1 MKNFIYTVGLLL
13 LITSCRTIEK
23 LVEQGRYDDA
33 IILATEKLAGKKHKK
48 TKHVVA
54 LEEAFARITQR
65 DMDDISRLNN
75 DVRSKNWDRVY
86 DIAEIIERRQRRIEP
101 FLPLISK
108 EGYEAQFDF
117 VRTDIIKNEALT
129 NAAEFHYSRGITST
143 ELFES
148 TADKKHIRDA
158 YSSFIEADKRIDNY
172 KNTQKLIVDA
182 NKKGIV
188 KIYVDVKSSTDA
200 IIPQE
205 LDQEMREISLAGMNT
220 LWKEFYTKE
229 SAEVEYD
236 YTATLQ
242 LDNIE
247 LSPERETI
255 NTHTDTKKVK
265 DGWKYK
271 KNKDGTFARDTSDK
285 KIKVDKYK
293 TVSATVIEIHRE
305 KAAIVT
311 GTLEYLDSNS
321 GELVKVKTISAENVF
336 IDYASKYKGDKRAL
350 CVHDHKRLKERP
362 LPFPED
368 YYMIIDTAEDLK
380 SNFRSNLRALPI

>member
-1 MKNFIYTVGLLL
+1 MKNFIYTLGLFL

-33 IILATEKLAGKKHKK
+33 IILATEKLAGKKNKK
-48 TKHVVA
+48 TKHVIS
-54 LEEAFARITQR
+54 LEEAFTKITQR

-75 DVRSKNWDRVY
+75 DVRSGNWDRVY
-86 DIAEIIERRQRRIEP
+86 EIAEVIENRQRRIEP

-108 EGYEAQFDF
+108 EGYEAQFNF
-117 VRTDIIKNEALT
+117 VKTDIIKNEALT
-129 NAAEFHYSRGITST
+129 NAAEFHYSRGVTST

-148 TADKKHIRDA
+148 TGVKKYIRDA
-158 YSSFIEADKRIDNY
+158 YSSFIAADKRLDNY
-172 KNTQKLIVDA
+172 KGTQRLIVEA
-182 NKKGIV
+182 HEKGKV
-188 KIYVDVKSSTDA
+188 KIFVDVKNSSAA

-205 LDQEMREISLAGMNT
+205 LDQEMREITLGGLNT

-229 SAEVEYD
+229 ETGVEYD

-247 LSPERETI
+247 LSPERESI

-271 KNKDGTFARDTSDK
+271 KNRDGTFAKDTSGN
-285 KIKVDKYK
+285 KIKVDKFK
-293 TVSATVIEIHRE
+293 NVSAIVTEIRRE
-305 KAAIVT
+305 KAALVT
-311 GTLEYLDSNS
+311 GTLQYFESES
-321 GELVKVKTISAENVF
+321 GELIKVKTISAENIF
-336 IDYASKYKGDKRAL
+336 LDYASRYKGDSRAL
-350 CVHDHKRLKERP
+350 CVHDHKRLKERT

-368 YYMIIDTAEDLK
+368 YLMIIDTAEDLK
-380 SNFRSNLRALPI
+380 SNFRSKLKGLPI